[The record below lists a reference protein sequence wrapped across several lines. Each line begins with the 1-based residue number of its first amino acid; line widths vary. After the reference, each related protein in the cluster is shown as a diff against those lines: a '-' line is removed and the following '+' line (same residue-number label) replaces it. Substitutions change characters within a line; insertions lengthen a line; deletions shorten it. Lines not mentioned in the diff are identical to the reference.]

1 MSVSPS
7 IRSEVVPPP
16 SILRPLLSINW
27 INIDDNMSDP
37 FPRLR
42 LLLYFLGVGINGSC
56 NRGCD
61 SSTRAR
67 KLNQCLFTHR
77 TDGQS
82 NPNTRKL
89 SFPKSINCTP
99 TISSVLWPCQCNN
112 ARVRN
117 SKISISF
124 IYIILSYQ
132 GRHNVFFSP
141 MVHAYNIRIKS
152 LS

>member
-1 MSVSPS
+1 
-7 IRSEVVPPP
+7 
-16 SILRPLLSINW
+16 
-27 INIDDNMSDP
+27 MSDP

-42 LLLYFLGVGINGSC
+42 LLLYYLGVGINGSC

-99 TISSVLWPCQCNN
+99 QSPLYYGHVN
-112 ARVRN
+112 ATMLELGIQ
-117 SKISISF
+117 KYLHPLSILLF
-124 IYIILSYQ
+124 PIK
-132 GRHNVFFSP
+132 GDTMFFFSP

-152 LS
+152 IS